1 MKYEMH
7 QLRIDALLV
16 SEMMNKL
23 YEMYTNLKHI

>member
-7 QLRIDALLV
+7 LLGIDALLV

>member
-7 QLRIDALLV
+7 LLGIDALLV
-16 SEMMNKL
+16 SEMVNKL